1 MKYAVLNDA
10 GSVVNIAESAINF
23 KKVRFV
29 LIIVHKMARNES
41 KHMLSV

>member
-1 MKYAVLNDA
+1 MKYAVLDDA
-10 GSVVNIAESAINF
+10 GSVVNIAESAYQLQ
-23 KKVRFV
+23 KMRFV